1 MSQDKAKLIEILK
14 ETIEDIFNFVF
25 IWGADS
31 YRDEAD
37 WVGHFWPL
45 LEALDIS
52 EEDLGFE
59 D

>member
-14 ETIEDIFNFVF
+14 ETIEDIFWSVYK
-25 IWGADS
+25 WGGDG
-31 YRDEAD
+31 YIVKAD
-37 WVGHFWPL
+37 WVEHFIPL

-52 EEDLGFE
+52 EKDLGFE